1 MREPISDFREM
12 LTAELVSVM
21 GGIAVG
27 TLLAFAV
34 GKLALVPGL
43 FILMPGFLAM
53 RGSIA
58 ASLAARIS
66 TALHL
71 RKKGASKERSQFGKQ
86 NIHASFLMALVVS
99 LVLGLVAY
107 VVTRLLFG
115 IDVPE
120 ILFIALI
127 AAFISNVLMIPIAFA
142 STVWLFNHG
151 YDPDDIMGPYITTV
165 GDVVSMVSLLVA
177 VWIV

>member
-1 MREPISDFREM
+1 MNDFKEM
-12 LTAELVSVM
+12 LTAELISVT
-21 GGIAVG
+21 GGLAAG
-27 TLLAFAV
+27 TILAFSTD
-34 GKLALVPGL
+34 KLALIPGL

-58 ASLAARIS
+58 ASLAARIG
-66 TALHL
+66 TALHQ
-71 RKKGASKERSQFGKQ
+71 KTKGASKERSMFGKQ
-86 NIHASFLMALVVS
+86 NIHASFLLALVVS

-107 VVTRLLFG
+107 VTTKLAFG
-115 IDVPE
+115 IDAPE

-142 STVWLFNHG
+142 STGWLFNHG

-165 GDVVSMVSLLVA
+165 GDVVSIVSLLVA
-177 VWIV
+177 VLIV